1 MHEVVLF
8 GDGEAA
14 FENVD
19 RRREVT
25 AKDVHVAEE
34 GVGDR
39 QAGRV
44 ADVRRDLQTF
54 GCGCERGI
62 EASEGR
68 SRFKLGDVVRF
79 AIDPNGNLTVDD
91 VAKHWDVPTEA
102 ARFNRGIN
110 GGWSI
115 DVPAGVNQKDIDP
128 IKELSRQF
136 DPLPED
142 AKPLRYIADTTFW
155 LVPRDQVLNAGAAS
169 ITPEQNAH
177 AQVLADRLQQA

>member
-8 GDGEAA
+8 GDGEAV

-68 SRFKLGDVVRF
+68 SRFRAPAAQAHEDR
-79 AIDPNGNLTVDD
+79 IDEARAVD
-91 VAKHWDVPTEA
+91 
-102 ARFNRGIN
+102 
-110 GGWSI
+110 
-115 DVPAGVNQKDIDP
+115 GVH
-128 IKELSRQF
+128 
-136 DPLPED
+136 
-142 AKPLRYIADTTFW
+142 
-155 LVPRDQVLNAGAAS
+155 GAAEQ
-169 ITPEQNAH
+169 IGAAIELREGLLDHPEIATRH
-177 AQVLADRLQQA
+177 GRDEPRIGARSEVARIGAC